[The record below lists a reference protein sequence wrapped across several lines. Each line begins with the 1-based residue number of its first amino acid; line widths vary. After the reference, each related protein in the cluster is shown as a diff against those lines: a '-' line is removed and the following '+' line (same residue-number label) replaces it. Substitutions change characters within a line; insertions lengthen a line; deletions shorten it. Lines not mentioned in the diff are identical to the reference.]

1 MVKKPALDTPLDR
14 AIKAA
19 GNQQL
24 LAELIGVKQ
33 QHVSY
38 WKKKGR
44 QRVPA
49 QYCAKIEEQTGVSRH
64 ELRPDVFGDAPGQAA

>member
-1 MVKKPALDTPLDR
+1 MQETSALDR
-14 AIKAA
+14 AIQKAGSQEA
-19 GNQQL
+19 

-38 WKKKGR
+38 WLNKGR

-49 QYCAKIEEQTGVSRH
+49 EHCAAIEAATGVAKH
-64 ELRPDVFGDAPGQAA
+64 ELRPDVFPAREHAA